1 MKRYEDLLS
10 DALKTM
16 KVANE
21 QEYNLL
27 VQQIQEIK
35 NGNYIYEVARY
46 EDLSYLLKDTE
57 LFMNCLLSI
66 TMCSAKL
73 GCLNDL

>member
-1 MKRYEDLLS
+1 MKYEDLLS

-35 NGNYIYEVARY
+35 NGNYINEVDRY
-46 EDLSYLLKDTE
+46 GELSDLLKDTE
-57 LFMNCLLSI
+57 LFMKCLLSI
-66 TMCSAKL
+66 TMCCMKQ
-73 GCLNDL
+73 GFLNDL